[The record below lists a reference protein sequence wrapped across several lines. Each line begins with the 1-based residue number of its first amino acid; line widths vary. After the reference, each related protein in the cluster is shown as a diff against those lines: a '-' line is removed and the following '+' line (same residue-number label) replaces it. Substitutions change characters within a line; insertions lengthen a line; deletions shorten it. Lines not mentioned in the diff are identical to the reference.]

1 MNRFADFTIS
11 RRATLLDAVER
22 IERNHSR
29 AVIVTDDGKVIGVVG
44 EGDVLRAL
52 LNGVDIHAPLDD
64 FVQHNFKYL
73 HEPDAGECLELFR
86 RHGIT
91 MVPIVDKDLR
101 LTGILTLREV
111 LEGIRPSGGKGC

>member
-1 MNRFADFTIS
+1 MNRFADFTIN
-11 RRATLLDAVER
+11 RRATLLDAAER

-29 AVIVTDDGKVIGVVG
+29 AVIVTEGEKVIGVIG

-64 FVQHNFKYL
+64 FVQHNFKYM
-73 HEPDAGECLELFR
+73 HAPEPAECLALFK

-91 MVPIVDKDLR
+91 MVPIVDEEFR
-101 LTGILTLREV
+101 LTGVLTLQQV
-111 LEGIRPSGGKGC
+111 LEGMRAGGE